1 MADVEI
7 ISSSTCPFAQRTRM
21 ALIEKGIPFDL
32 TAIDLNDKPE
42 WFLEISPYGKV
53 PVLRHNG
60 AVIFESAVI
69 NEYLEEVFPDSPM
82 LPRDPVR
89 RAQARIWID
98 FANVRFTPLV
108 YKLMLAQEAD
118 AQVAL
123 AERLTDALLA
133 MIEASLRPS
142 GEDPLAAK
150 KTAPVALSRIQK
162 TVLHL
167 VAQGLSNAEIGQQ
180 RGTSLRATTKLLH
193 TLQAEHPQLLLDSKY
208 TRADSAREFL
218 RDG

>member
-1 MADVEI
+1 MVGGVAITRRVLILEDDSITRTLLGGVLE
-7 ISSSTCPFAQRTRM
+7 SSGFETASAGSAAKAMRLLST
-21 ALIEKGIPFDL
+21 FDPDL
-32 TAIDLNDKPE
+32 AILDIDLGDGPTGLDFAVALSKLHPE
-42 WFLEISPYGKV
+42 VAIVFLTGLPNWQ
-53 PVLRHNG
+53 P
-60 AVIFESAVI
+60 
-69 NEYLEEVFPDSPM
+69 PDSE
-82 LPRDPVR
+82 LASFPRRPGVLNKLEL
-89 RAQARIWID
+89 
-98 FANVRFTPLV
+98 AN
-108 YKLMLAQEAD
+108 
-118 AQVAL
+118 
-123 AERLTDALLA
+123 TDALLA